1 MRRRAVLLLPW
12 LARPAQAA
20 PLDDVM
26 RGFAAVRAST
36 ARFSEEKTMPELD
49 LPLPSRGTLTW
60 RAPDFLEKHTTEPM
74 EEIFRIQ
81 GETLTL
87 ERPQRGERQSMTL
100 DRAPEIRPLVEAL
113 RATLAG
119 DLATLEHYHEV
130 RFSGIAEAW
139 EMVLVPRS
147 VRTQAVVQRIA
158 LSGRGAAIRVVE
170 TQGGGGTTRMVIEP
184 AG

>member
-1 MRRRAVLLLPW
+1 MTRRAVLLLPL
-12 LARPAQAA
+12 LAHPARAA

-60 RAPDFLEKHTTEPM
+60 RAPDFLEKHTTEPL

-100 DRAPEIRPLVEAL
+100 DRAPEIVPLVEAL

-119 DLATLEHYHEV
+119 DPTTLRRHHEL
-130 RFSGIAEAW
+130 RFAGAAEAW

-147 VRTQAVVQRIA
+147 VRTLAVVQRVTLA
-158 LSGRGAAIRVVE
+158 GRGATIRVVE

-184 AG
+184 LG

>member
-1 MRRRAVLLLPW
+1 MKRRAALLLPFVATP
-12 LARPAQAA
+12 ARAA

-26 RGFAAVRAST
+26 RGFAAIRAST

-60 RAPDFLEKHTTEPM
+60 RAPDFLEKHTTEPV

-100 DRAPEIRPLVEAL
+100 DRAPEVVPLVEAL

-119 DLATLEHYHEV
+119 DRATLERYHDV
-130 RFSGIAEAW
+130 RFSGTAAAW
-139 EMVLVPRS
+139 EMALVPRS
-147 VRTQAVVQRIA
+147 VRTQAVVQRMT
-158 LSGRGAAIRVVE
+158 LSGHGAAIRVVE

-184 AG
+184 PG